1 MLVYA
6 ASSFKHKK
14 NRKPKGEVARKLPSS
29 ITTKFSTPR
38 PTYDYT
44 RFRPGYVSHPSLA
57 STSCATGRNSV
68 MDPVSLAKEAPE
80 VREAIIAKS
89 KRIAIAYS
97 KGAYQY
103 VTDDTDAK
111 TIGRKNAV

>member
-1 MLVYA
+1 MLVHT
-6 ASSFKHKK
+6 STPKSKK
-14 NRKPKGEVARKLPSS
+14 KRKPKGPVAQKLSS
-29 ITTKFSTPR
+29 KTVASFSTPR
-38 PTYDYT
+38 PKYDYS
-44 RFRPGYVSHPSLA
+44 RFRPGYVFHPSLA

-89 KRIAIAYS
+89 KRIAIAFS

-103 VTDDTDAK
+103 VTDETDAK